1 MPSEHVLF
9 IKNDEKL
16 AKMAAA
22 FKKFNEKFETQT
34 EPFITW
40 DMEAFEI
47 GVSALL
53 SGYKMGDF
61 GNHHSDDFKVGFNY
75 NNWEKVKY

>member
-1 MPSEHVLF
+1 
-9 IKNDEKL
+9 
-16 AKMAAA
+16 
-22 FKKFNEKFETQT
+22 
-34 EPFITW
+34 
-40 DMEAFEI
+40 MEAFEI

-61 GNHHSDDFKVGFNY
+61 GNYGLYHIIKVTCNL